1 MDVARCTE
9 DGHTYEA
16 VEFSQLPPIELARK
30 RRLLCCPEC
39 NGPAFFRKASRSG
52 RAACFG
58 ARPHAGG
65 CGLAAPEHDVQPDGQ
80 GTDQDALNN
89 PGGRIVVDFNY
100 GAQEQPEHEEA
111 PGLPRNPNRRGRFVG
126 EGDRP
131 DARMHRRLST
141 LLRNLVEAPNFSQ
154 SDQLLEIEGR
164 DEIAVRD
171 FFVPLDAVSEEHAR
185 MYRGFW
191 GMISDARFAADGTLW
206 LNSGGRDDVSFC
218 VDEEHVDAIYDRY
231 GVDDEED
238 IAGAYVLVFG
248 TLRVSQNGKLYCL
261 VTNPGYMALRL
272 AD

>member
-1 MDVARCTE
+1 M
-9 DGHTYEA
+9 
-16 VEFSQLPPIELARK
+16 
-30 RRLLCCPEC
+30 
-39 NGPAFFRKASRSG
+39 
-52 RAACFG
+52 
-58 ARPHAGG
+58 
-65 CGLAAPEHDVQPDGQ
+65 AAPEHDVQPDGQ
-80 GTDQDALNN
+80 GTDQDPLNN
-89 PGGRIVVDFNY
+89 PGRRIVVDFNY
-100 GAQEQPEHEEA
+100 GAQEQPEREEA

-141 LLRNLVEAPNFSQ
+141 LLRNLVEVPNFSQ

-171 FFVPLDAVSEEHAR
+171 FFVSLDAVSGEHVG

-191 GMISDARFAADGTLW
+191 GMLSDARFAADGTLW

-218 VDEEHVDAIYDRY
+218 VDEDHVDAIYDRY
-231 GVDDEED
+231 GIEDEED

-261 VTNPGYMALRL
+261 VTNPGYMSLRL